1 MRTAHQG
8 KIHRGAH
15 GDYHV
20 PGDTADKI
28 DTAGLVKVAAILK
41 EATEYLANRIEP
53 LTVTLSSSAPAPAES
68 ATPKE
73 KRKTSLGTVPDFTY
87 QGEGVRIDNTLPGSP
102 AQQAGLQAGDILI
115 QLAGQPVSDLASYAA
130 ILRTLKAGEKV
141 ELRYRRDDTVMVA
154 EVVLVER

>member
-1 MRTAHQG
+1 M
-8 KIHRGAH
+8 
-15 GDYHV
+15 
-20 PGDTADKI
+20 
-28 DTAGLVKVAAILK
+28 VKVTAILK

-53 LTVTLSSSAPAPAES
+53 LTVTLSSAPIDS

-73 KRKTSLGTVPDFTY
+73 KRKTSLGTVSDFSY

-102 AQQAGLQAGDILI
+102 AQQAGLQPGDILI

-130 ILRTLKAGEKV
+130 ILRTLRAREKV
-141 ELRYRRDDTVMVA
+141 ELQFRRDDEIKVV

>member
-1 MRTAHQG
+1 MGAAHQG
-8 KIHRGAH
+8 KIHRGADE
-15 GDYHV
+15 DYHA

-41 EATEYLANRIEP
+41 EATEYLTNRIEP

-73 KRKTSLGTVPDFTY
+73 KRKTSLGTVPDFAY

-102 AQQAGLQAGDILI
+102 AQQAGLQPGDILI
-115 QLAGQPVSDLASYAA
+115 QLAGQQVSDLSSYAA
-130 ILRTLKAGEKV
+130 ILRSLKAGEKV
-141 ELRYRRDDTVMVA
+141 ELQYRREDA
-154 EVVLVER
+154 VLVER